1 MQIQPIDNNRGFVT
15 VPVPKQNNC
24 CDIAMVEGPAR
35 AVKDAAKARK
45 TKQEVNQESDQKTKF
60 DLVGLAG

>member
-1 MQIQPIDNNRGFVT
+1 MQIQPIDIKRGFVT

-24 CDIAMVEGPAR
+24 CDITMVEGPAH
-35 AVKDAAKARK
+35 AGKDAAKARK
-45 TKQEVNQESDQKTKF
+45 AEQLVNQESDQKTKF